1 MTIRNLALVV
11 LALLVA
17 GCETYMAPRYGISA
31 DNVVA
36 LRNLAPAR
44 IKVDAFADSG
54 QFSDGCR
61 AAGPITIGDGL
72 TFAGYIR
79 KALID
84 EMKIAGVYDESG
96 SVTLTG
102 KVDRL
107 AFSSTVAYWDI
118 GLTVTSSNGRSVSVE
133 ERYQFPGAFAAETA
147 CKRVSDAI
155 YPAVQNLLQKLIASP
170 GFRALVNP
178 G

>member
-1 MTIRNLALVV
+1 MTIRNLLLVT

-31 DNVVA
+31 DNVVS
-36 LRNLAPAR
+36 LKNLAPSQ
-44 IKVDAFADSG
+44 IKIGAFSDPAKFG
-54 QFSDGCR
+54 DGCR
-61 AAGPITIGDGL
+61 AAGPITVGDGL

-84 EMKIAGVYDESG
+84 EMKLAGVYNDNG
-96 SVTLTG
+96 NVTLTG
-102 KVDRL
+102 SIDKL
-107 AFSSTVAYWDI
+107 AFSSTVAFWDI

-133 ERYQFPGAFAAETA
+133 EHYQFPGAFAAVTA
-147 CKRVSDAI
+147 CKRVSDAY
-155 YPAVQNLLQKLIASP
+155 YPAVPNLLQKLIASP
-170 GFRALVNP
+170 DFRALVNP

>member
-1 MTIRNLALVV
+1 MTLRNFALIV

-17 GCETYMAPRYGISA
+17 GCETYTAPRYSISA

-36 LRNLAPAR
+36 LRGVSPSR
-44 IKVDAFADSG
+44 IKVGAFSDPN
-54 QFSDGCR
+54 QFADGCR

-84 EMKIAGVYDESG
+84 EMKIAGVYDEAG
-96 SVTLTG
+96 NVTLTG
-102 KVDRL
+102 SVYKL

-118 GLTVTSSNGRSVSVE
+118 GLTVTSSNGRSISVE
-133 ERYQFPGAFAAETA
+133 ENYRFPGSFAAETA
-147 CKRVSDAI
+147 CKRVSDAVH
-155 YPAVQNLLQKLIASP
+155 PAVQNLLQKLIASP
-170 GFRALVNP
+170 DFRALVNP

>member
-1 MTIRNLALVV
+1 MTIRNLIVV
-11 LALLVA
+11 ALALLVV

-36 LRNLAPAR
+36 LKSLAPGQ
-44 IKVDAFADSG
+44 IKVGAFTDPK
-54 QFSDGCR
+54 QFGDGCR
-61 AAGPITIGDGL
+61 AAGPIKVGDGL

-84 EMKIAGVYDESG
+84 EMKIAGVYNENG
-96 SVTLTG
+96 NVTLTG
-102 KVDRL
+102 SVDNL
-107 AFSSTVAYWDI
+107 AFSSTVAFWDI
-118 GLTVTSSNGRSVSVE
+118 GLTVTSSNGKSVSVQE
-133 ERYQFPGAFAAETA
+133 HYQFPGAFAAVTA
-147 CKRVSDAI
+147 CKRVSDGY

-170 GFRALVNP
+170 DFRALVNP